1 MRAFLDTNV
10 LLDCLVGG
18 RPSSG
23 SSAIIWEEVR
33 AGHLEAFVT
42 TQSILDMAY
51 VAAKADKGHEIIRDF
66 ISWMIRHV
74 NVESLDSFD
83 IINALKSLHDDF
95 EDNVQLAHAEMKG
108 CDVFITNDRKIL
120 NRTDL
125 QPMKVMTPEQF
136 VNKMSA

>member
-1 MRAFLDTNV
+1 
-10 LLDCLVGG
+10 
-18 RPSSG
+18 
-23 SSAIIWEEVR
+23 
-33 AGHLEAFVT
+33 
-42 TQSILDMAY
+42 
-51 VAAKADKGHEIIRDF
+51 
-66 ISWMIRHV
+66 MIRHV

-136 VNKMSA
+136 VNKMTA